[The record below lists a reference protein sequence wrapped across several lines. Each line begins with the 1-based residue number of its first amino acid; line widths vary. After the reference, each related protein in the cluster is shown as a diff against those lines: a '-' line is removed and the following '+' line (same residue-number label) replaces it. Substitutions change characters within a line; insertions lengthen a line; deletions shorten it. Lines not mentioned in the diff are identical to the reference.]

1 MTSYQSRIRPGDTS
15 LTATIRR
22 TERRQAR
29 QELRQKARR
38 NNVRNRIG
46 IIVGSAMIAAG
57 VAGVVAIDNPDKT
70 GPVFRD
76 PVPCIVGDTGI
87 MTCASPVASPAP
99 VATQSPEPTSEID
112 TITTLPGTGS
122 GETAGE
128 RR

>member
-1 MTSYQSRIRPGDTS
+1 M
-15 LTATIRR
+15 
-22 TERRQAR
+22 
-29 QELRQKARR
+29 K
-38 NNVRNRIG
+38 NRIG

-70 GPVFRD
+70 GPVFSD

-87 MTCASPVASPAP
+87 MTCGSPVASPAP

-122 GETAGE
+122 GEMAG
-128 RR
+128 R